1 MGINE
6 GVNPG
11 ALLDWACWYLGLRAD
26 RALSGVL
33 GLSPQVM
40 SKLRHGR
47 QPLGPTVL
55 VRVLEVTDLRLRD
68 LPGRIRST
76 RCFWARP
83 CRRPC

>member
-6 GVNPG
+6 DVNPG
-11 ALLDWACWYLGLRAD
+11 ALLDWARWHLGLRTD

-47 QPLGPTVL
+47 QPSRTTVR
-55 VRVLEVTDLRLRD
+55 VRVLEATDLRLRD
-68 LPGRIRST
+68 LSGRIRST
-76 RCFWARP
+76 RCLWARP